1 VTAPAKVILH
11 GEHSVV
17 YGKTALAASVD
28 LRTSLS
34 ILPSKSD
41 KVELNLPDLNCVYSW
56 SPAHLLSLKEKLGRH
71 EKTNVKEPE
80 SASPEELSILRDF
93 LNSSSSSGSSKAT
106 DQGSSK
112 APDQGVV
119 AFLHLLTSLLPA
131 DSSFPL
137 LEFTVTSAIPLG
149 AGLGSSAALSV
160 CFAAGF
166 FLAATRSECLTGALG
181 GDADSLSTAEAGT
194 EELTETER
202 DYICRWAYT
211 AEQVLHGTPSG
222 IDNSVATH
230 GGVVAY
236 RAGAMQPLQD
246 LAGLQV
252 LLTNTGVGRNTKAL
266 VEGVR
271 ERHRCLPGIV
281 QPVLEAMHQV
291 SEAALAT
298 LQECREKQFKGCS
311 TQFQTLE
318 GLVDTNH
325 CLLAS
330 LGVSHPALERVRTVT
345 QEQGLH
351 TKLTGAGGGGVAFTL
366 VTPDTP
372 EEQVVAAMDVL
383 KGEGM
388 KCYRAGLGGPG
399 VTVKL
404 L

>member
-17 YGKTALAASVD
+17 FGKTALAASVD

-34 ILPSKSD
+34 IKPSQSD
-41 KVELNLPDLNCVYSW
+41 KVELNLPDLDCAYSW
-56 SPAHLLSLKEKLGRH
+56 SPTDLLSLREKLGRK
-71 EKTNVKEPE
+71 EKNSAKEPQ

-93 LNSSSSSGSSKAT
+93 LTSTSSS
-106 DQGSSK
+106 DSSK

-119 AFLHLLTSLLPA
+119 AFLHLLTSLLPT
-131 DSSFPL
+131 SNPPSYPC

-160 CFAAGF
+160 CFATGF
-166 FLAATRSECLTGALG
+166 FLAATRSEWLTGALG
-181 GDADSLSTAEAGT
+181 GDADSPTTEAGT
-194 EELTETER
+194 VELTETER
-202 DYICRWAYT
+202 DIICRWAYT

-236 RAGAMQPLQD
+236 RAGVMQPLQD

-266 VEGVR
+266 VQGVR
-271 ERHRCLPGIV
+271 ERHTSLPGIV

-291 SEAALAT
+291 SEAALST

-311 TQFQTLE
+311 AQFQTLE

-325 CLLAS
+325 CLLGS

-372 EEQVVAAMDVL
+372 EEQVVAAMAAL
-383 KGEGM
+383 EGEGM

-404 L
+404 I